1 MDEVVKTLEFP
12 VLPSFLS
19 TAIKA
24 DRLRSIAAA
33 AAKEKEEAGSIHS
46 SSSALAYS
54 QDYYIHISIYIIM
67 GCAGPDWRESA
78 RGERFLYLF
87 FSSPRRSILLA
98 AGGNND
104 GSE

>member
-33 AAKEKEEAGSIHS
+33 AAKEKEEAGSIH